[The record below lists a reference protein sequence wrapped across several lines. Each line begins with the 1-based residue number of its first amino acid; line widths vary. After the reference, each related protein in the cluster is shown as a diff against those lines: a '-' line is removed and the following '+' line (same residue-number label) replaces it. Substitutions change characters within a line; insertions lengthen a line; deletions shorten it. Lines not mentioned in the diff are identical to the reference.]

1 MSEDCDKPLIVDVC
15 VVGGGPAGSV
25 VAACLADRGY
35 RVVLIDRGR
44 SADRVECLPLPCWN
58 LLESLGISEQIR
70 TEGLIPCPVTRLQ
83 WPGPRQEVR
92 LHEQSGLLRRRGF
105 DRMLLD
111 AARRSGAT
119 VLPSAHAAPLTWS
132 GFDWMLVVSG
142 EQWRRHIVARFLVDA
157 SGRRSGLPRR
167 RRRLSPPTVALS
179 GLCTGAFPTQVE
191 MRVEAIEK
199 GWCWGAFLP
208 EGNAEVS
215 VFLDTGDCA
224 GLGGSDRLRLYRAA
238 LAGSDF
244 FGAVKS
250 TTTNIAVCDASAF
263 VDEDPVSEHAIKVG
277 DAAIAL
283 DPLSSQGVQAALR
296 SAVHAGAVV
305 HTLLSGGDLGAALE
319 FYRNALADA
328 AAHHRTIAAQ
338 YYSACDRWPN
348 AKFWRARHWTVAGPV
363 TPPVEMPDLS
373 DDPPLFFSPDARFA
387 PVPTLTDG
395 EISYRMALAHP
406 RLARPVAYIEGV
418 ALGDLL
424 PHLPVGRQASQT
436 VAAWT
441 PLLPRERAQAVLGWL
456 VRNGVL
462 VTGERQ
468 TTLDN

>member
-1 MSEDCDKPLIVDVC
+1 MSEDCDKPLIVDIC

-25 VAACLADRGY
+25 VAACLAGRGY

-44 SADRVECLPLPCWN
+44 SSDHVECLPLPCWN
-58 LLESLGISEQIR
+58 ILDSLGLREQIR
-70 TEGLIPCPVTRLQ
+70 SADLLPCPVTRLQ

-92 LHEQSGLLRRRGF
+92 VHEQSVLLRRGRF

-111 AARRSGAT
+111 IARRSGAT
-119 VLPSAHAAPLTWS
+119 VLLPARAGPPTWS
-132 GFDWMLVVSG
+132 GSDWLLMVSG
-142 EQWRRHIVARFLVDA
+142 EQWRRPVVARFLVDA

-179 GLCTGAFPTQVE
+179 GSCTGAFPIQSE
-191 MRVEAIEK
+191 MRVAAIEN

-208 EGNAEVS
+208 DGFAEVS

-238 LAGSDF
+238 LRGSDF
-244 FGAVKS
+244 FAALAP
-250 TTTNIAVCDASAF
+250 TAPNISVCDASAL

-277 DAAIAL
+277 DAAITL

-296 SAVHAGAVV
+296 SAVQAGAVV
-305 HTLLSGGDLGAALE
+305 HTLLSGGDVGAALE

-348 AKFWRARHWTVAGPV
+348 AKFWRARYAAVASSVMPQ
-363 TPPVEMPDLS
+363 VEVRDLS
-373 DDPPLFFSPDARFA
+373 GDPLLFLSPDARFA
-387 PVPTLTDG
+387 PVPTLTDAV
-395 EISYRMALAHP
+395 IRYQMALIHP
-406 RLARPVAYIEGV
+406 RLTRPVAYIGGV
-418 ALGDLL
+418 ALADLL
-424 PHLPVGRQASQT
+424 PGISVGQQASRT
-436 VAAWT
+436 MAAWM
-441 PLLPRERAQAVLGWL
+441 PLLPRERGRAVLDWL
-456 VRNGVL
+456 VRTGVL
-462 VTGERQ
+462 VAGAN
-468 TTLDN
+468 L

>member
-1 MSEDCDKPLIVDVC
+1 MSEDCDKPLIVDIC

-25 VAACLADRGY
+25 VAACLAGRGY

-44 SADRVECLPLPCWN
+44 SADRVECLPLPCWSI
-58 LLESLGISEQIR
+58 LDSLGLREPIR
-70 TEGLIPCPVTRLQ
+70 AADLLPCPITRLQ

-92 LHEQSGLLRRRGF
+92 VHEQSVLLRRRGF

-111 AARRSGAT
+111 AARRSGAI
-119 VLPSAHAAPLTWS
+119 VLSSARAAPATRS
-132 GFDWMLVVSG
+132 GFDWMLMVLG
-142 EQWRRHIVARFLVDA
+142 EQWRGRIVARFLVDA

-167 RRRLSPPTVALS
+167 RRRLSSPTVALS
-179 GLCTGAFPTQVE
+179 GSCTGASPTQAE
-191 MRVEAIEK
+191 MRVAAIEN

-208 EGNAEVS
+208 DGNAEVS
-215 VFLDTGDCA
+215 VFLDTADCA

-244 FGAVKS
+244 FRAMKP
-250 TTTNIAVCDASAF
+250 TATNIAVCDASAF

-296 SAVHAGAVV
+296 SAVQAGAVV

-319 FYRNALADA
+319 FYRNALMDL

-348 AKFWRARHWTVAGPV
+348 AKFWRARYGAVASSVIPQ
-363 TPPVEMPDLS
+363 VEVPDLS
-373 DDPPLFFSPDARFA
+373 GDPPLFLSPGARFA

-395 EISYRMALAHP
+395 AISYRMALAHP
-406 RLARPVAYIEGV
+406 RLVRPVAYVEGV
-418 ALGDLL
+418 AMEDLL
-424 PHLPVGRQASQT
+424 PRISVGRQASQI
-436 VAAWT
+436 VIAWT
-441 PLLPRERAQAVLGWL
+441 RLLPRERAQAVLDWL
-456 VRNGVL
+456 VRTGVL
-462 VTGERQ
+462 VAGGD
-468 TTLDN
+468 L